1 MVFTNTAL
9 CTICIVLDLLPC
21 DDSSVK
27 IEFPVGLLML
37 FNLHVKSSVLYLL
50 FSGCLFLLI
59 PQRAQ
64 AQNKT
69 ICESTGRGA
78 SGIVRS
84 GYVNYDNDGR
94 LMRVRV
100 CLYKDRALVA
110 EQDSPSRAGAQQF
123 AIAGYCRSGGS
134 GSVDTRGAIDSM
146 TAFSLWNHIVGILR
160 C

>member
-1 MVFTNTAL
+1 M
-9 CTICIVLDLLPC
+9 
-21 DDSSVK
+21 SSYLRAK
-27 IEFPVGLLML
+27 TPIIF
-37 FNLHVKSSVLYLL
+37 LL
-50 FSGCLFLLI
+50 FIGCVLSLI
-59 PQRAQ
+59 PQPAG

-69 ICESTGRGA
+69 ICKSTGRGA

-84 GYVNYDNDGR
+84 GYVNYDNSGR

-100 CLYKDRALVA
+100 CLYQDRALVA
-110 EQDSPSRAGAQQF
+110 EQDSPSRAGSLQF

-134 GSVDTRGAIDSM
+134 GSVDTRGAIDSL